1 MSTIRTMKTSL
12 ALSIATC
19 MLVAAAP
26 AHAQTT
32 PVIAVQTVNTEMQT
46 MFPPSNNPF
55 DFLGGNVMPGTSPA
69 ITAFQT
75 IYGIAFQDV
84 GGTLWVGWPDGG
96 LDFNLSNSGL
106 RMKPGTSP
114 SMARFALGFKVAF
127 QSDAGE
133 LWIYTLGAPAFNTHL
148 GMMAGT
154 SPSITTLSTGDCEI
168 AFQANTGVLWTVSPA
183 GVGAPT
189 SATMMPRTS
198 PRITGLSTGG
208 FEIAYQSSTGKLSLM
223 NTSGVALNTTLSVM
237 AGTSPSI
244 TALAAGKWEVAFQAN
259 TGVLWTVLPTTTGGA
274 VGTNTGLA
282 MMPGTNPAI
291 AALGTGVEIAFQAT
305 TGLLSYVPPGGTV
318 TTMTETVQT
327 GTSPSIAVF

>member
-1 MSTIRTMKTSL
+1 MGGRLTAAAAAAPEGEFMSTIRTMKTSL

-55 DFLGGNVMPGTSPA
+55 DFLGGTVMPGTSPA

-75 IYGIAFQDV
+75 
-84 GGTLWVGWPDGG
+84 
-96 LDFNLSNSGL
+96 S
-106 RMKPGTSP
+106 
-114 SMARFALGFKVAF
+114 
-127 QSDAGE
+127 
-133 LWIYTLGAPAFNTHL
+133 
-148 GMMAGT
+148 
-154 SPSITTLSTGDCEI
+154 
-168 AFQANTGVLWTVSPA
+168 
-183 GVGAPT
+183 
-189 SATMMPRTS
+189 
-198 PRITGLSTGG
+198 
-208 FEIAYQSSTGKLSLM
+208 
-223 NTSGVALNTTLSVM
+223 
-237 AGTSPSI
+237 
-244 TALAAGKWEVAFQAN
+244 
-259 TGVLWTVLPTTTGGA
+259 
-274 VGTNTGLA
+274 
-282 MMPGTNPAI
+282 TNPAI